1 MCHQWSLKLT
11 DFFLKLENLFVLVA
25 KLEIIARLPYMIHI
39 LLKQDTCNE
48 ISYRYDNNKSK
59 L

>member
-11 DFFLKLENLFVLVA
+11 DFFFKLENLFVLVA
-25 KLEIIARLPYMIHI
+25 KLEIIACLQCMIHI
-39 LLKQDTCNE
+39 LLEQDTCYE